1 MGVVPGCRLN
11 ASGSTPDCRQHNA
24 PAPRPERAGGLT
36 VDQRDDLADFRRRRR
51 TAGRRPAQGVKRM
64 GFRVGDCGTYQLFF
78 AAGEYF
84 GVEGREQDQQTSSDA
99 TAVQMP
105 ELRPDSRVG

>member
-1 MGVVPGCRLN
+1 MPSSQSPIPEEAHG
-11 ASGSTPDCRQHNA
+11 GSAELPAERFRQHPDSDA
-24 PAPRPERAGGLT
+24 STTRLPRDEWAGGLT

-51 TAGRRPAQGVKRM
+51 IAGRWPVQGVKRM

-84 GVEGREQDQQTSSDA
+84 GVEGHEQDQ
-99 TAVQMP
+99 
-105 ELRPDSRVG
+105 